1 MLGVRL
7 NKANRIA
14 RRLWGIYFR
23 GTDWRQHLKRQGVFA
38 VCVGSYRKVRR
49 PCSCWMCGNPR
60 KYFGR
65 RTRQE
70 DLAILTEKEQRQD
83 ISA

>member
-1 MLGVRL
+1 MIGFRL
-7 NKANRIA
+7 NKANQIA
-14 RRLWGIYFR
+14 RRLWRIYFR
-23 GTDWRQHLKRQGVFA
+23 GTDWRNHLKKQGVYA

-60 KYFGR
+60 RYFGE

-70 DLAILTEKEQRQD
+70 ALAALREQEQKHE
-83 ISA
+83 

>member
-1 MLGVRL
+1 VLGLRL
-7 NKANRIA
+7 HKANQIA
-14 RRLWGIYFR
+14 RRLWGIYFPE
-23 GTDWRQHLKRQGVFA
+23 TDWQHHVKKQGGYA

-60 KYFGR
+60 KYFGE

-70 DLAILTEKEQRQD
+70 LKAALGMIDGD
-83 ISA
+83 

>member
-1 MLGVRL
+1 MLGSRL
-7 NKANRIA
+7 AKANHIA
-14 RRLWGIYFR
+14 RQLWGIYFPK
-23 GTDWRQHLKRQGVFA
+23 TDWRHHLQKQGVYG

-60 KYFGR
+60 KYFGV

-70 DLAILTEKEQRQD
+70 IKAALKMNERD
-83 ISA
+83 

>member
-1 MLGVRL
+1 M
-7 NKANRIA
+7 K
-14 RRLWGIYFR
+14 
-23 GTDWRQHLKRQGVFA
+23 KQGVYA

-60 KYFGR
+60 KYFGV

-70 DLAILTEKEQRQD
+70 IKAALKMNERD
-83 ISA
+83 

>member
-1 MLGVRL
+1 MLGLRL
-7 NKANRIA
+7 DKGNHIA
-14 RRLWGIYFR
+14 RRLWGIYFPK
-23 GTDWRQHLKRQGVFA
+23 TDWRHHLKKQGVYA

-60 KYFGR
+60 KYFGS

-70 DLAILTEKEQRQD
+70 IKGALKMNERD
-83 ISA
+83 

>member
-1 MLGVRL
+1 MLGARL
-7 NKANRIA
+7 HKANHIA
-14 RRLWGIYFR
+14 RRLWRIYFPDA
-23 GTDWRQHLKRQGVFA
+23 DWREHLTKHGVYA

-60 KYFGR
+60 RYWGA

-70 DLAILTEKEQRQD
+70 IAAALRQREQELM
-83 ISA
+83 